1 MWIKWFEENYDPL
14 PNTSSEIKNN
24 SKEFNNK
31 KILLGKSANETNL
44 KKLDLNN
51 ALVHFATH
59 TNKSEDTDDQLPS
72 IVLTKNETNDGY
84 LDVFE
89 ISELNFTDSHIVLA
103 ACDTD
108 SSIYEDADNFSGFIK
123 SFQIAG
129 AKSVLATRWE
139 IETNSAQ
146 KVTQSY
152 IEKIKNNLNPQ
163 RALAETQREL
173 ISLNYHPFLWSGY
186 FVIE

>member
-1 MWIKWFEENYDPL
+1 MRV
-14 PNTSSEIKNN
+14 T
-24 SKEFNNK
+24 
-31 KILLGKSANETNL
+31 
-44 KKLDLNN
+44 
-51 ALVHFATH
+51 
-59 TNKSEDTDDQLPS
+59 Q
-72 IVLTKNETNDGY
+72 KNELHDGY

-89 ISELNFTDSHIVLA
+89 ISELNFNDSHIVLA

-146 KVTQSY
+146 TVTQSY
-152 IEKIKNNLNPQ
+152 IKKIKNKLTPQ
-163 RALAETQREL
+163 KALAEKACPAPVAKRA
-173 ISLNYHPFLWSGY
+173 Y
-186 FVIE
+186 

>member
-1 MWIKWFEENYDPL
+1 M
-14 PNTSSEIKNN
+14 PNTSSEIKKVVKNLII
-24 SKEFNNK
+24 K
-31 KILLGKSANETNL
+31 KYFRKSANETNL

-108 SSIYEDADNFSGFIK
+108 SSI
-123 SFQIAG
+123 
-129 AKSVLATRWE
+129 
-139 IETNSAQ
+139 
-146 KVTQSY
+146 
-152 IEKIKNNLNPQ
+152 
-163 RALAETQREL
+163 
-173 ISLNYHPFLWSGY
+173 
-186 FVIE
+186 